1 MGKDKE
7 KNEQQSVY
15 FSKDSQNFLRMR
27 LKELGDGISR
37 RYHRLPSKAWSAL
50 GLVIGISLIILAVLF
65 TGPEKPTSPL
75 TGTGEANVD
84 QGIYVDENLKIQAR
98 IPDEQLALEAKAEIN
113 SELEKAKSKTTASK
127 ATTGKA
133 INTDAEETTLTDL
146 SVKYPL
152 SRHGAIITG
161 YGIYHNAVLDVW
173 RHHSGVDIR
182 CKIGDKVKAIAA
194 GTVTAIKESDQE
206 ELLITLDHG
215 NGWKSV
221 YGQVGEVRVKTG
233 DKVSQGQVIGAVV
246 KGATALEPH
255 LHLELRL
262 NDQPLNPQ
270 KYLK

>member
-7 KNEQQSVY
+7 KNEHQSLY
-15 FSKDSQNFLRMR
+15 FSKDSQNILRMR
-27 LKELGDGISR
+27 LKNLGDGISK

-84 QGIYVDENLKIQAR
+84 QGVYVDENLKIQAR
-98 IPDEQLALEAKAEIN
+98 VPDEQLALEAKAEIKN
-113 SELEKAKSKTTASK
+113 QLEKSKSKTTASK
-127 ATTGKA
+127 AV
-133 INTDAEETTLTDL
+133 NTDAEETSLTDL

-152 SRHGAIITG
+152 ARHGAIITS
-161 YGIYHNAVLDVW
+161 YGMYHNAVLDVW

-182 CKIGDKVKAIAA
+182 CKIGDKVKAVAA
-194 GTVTAIKESDQE
+194 GTVTSIKESDRE

-233 DKVSQGQVIGAVV
+233 DKVEQGQTLGAVI

-255 LHLELRL
+255 LHLEIHF
-262 NDQPLNPQ
+262 NDNPLDPR